1 MARRSPRAGKRAD
14 PEPIRATSMWR
25 VDQVFLSRSGVRTE
39 VISSLVNDH
48 GGLRNL
54 SVVAPTED
62 PAEAVRHAAR
72 FVAGKGN
79 VSSARNARVRW
90 AREQAA
96 TEQDNLVRDL
106 ALEDEFLDAFEET
119 LQEIRDR
126 MR

>member
-1 MARRSPRAGKRAD
+1 MARRTQRRTTSSDAA
-14 PEPIRATSMWR
+14 PIRATSMWR
-25 VDQVFLSRSGVRTE
+25 VDQVFLSRSGIRTE
-39 VISSLVNDH
+39 VTASLVNDQ

-54 SVVAPTED
+54 AVVAPTED
-62 PAEAVRHAAR
+62 PREAVRHAAR

-96 TEQDNLVRDL
+96 TEQDNLVRDFQ
-106 ALEDEFLDAFEET
+106 LEDEFLDAFEET